1 MGALSVILV
10 RQALLEC
17 FEIDSIG
24 QWIIGFSGYCGFT
37 TNLHAELLAILHGLQ
52 IAWSRGLK
60 KINYLSLMLCWLWIL
75 FLMITSDFILI
86 TLSSTKFVSS
96 VTLIGR
102 LSSSTLIEK
111 AIKLQI
117 ALRKMELQSINICS
131 FGLLALINVV
141 CLSDVMGIVEFR

>member
-52 IAWSRGLK
+52 IAWSR
-60 KINYLSLMLCWLWIL
+60 
-75 FLMITSDFILI
+75 DFILI

-96 VTLIGR
+96 ITLIGR

-141 CLSDVMGIVEFR
+141 CLSGVMGIVEFR